1 MDLPRVHDSLI
12 IFSTRV
18 KHIFMVKKK
27 KERKKGREEEENKI
41 FKYSR
46 TQKSLHF
53 HHPEIAG
60 VNTFVS
66 LLSRALSTRMWS

>member
-1 MDLPRVHDSLI
+1 MDLPRVHYSLI

-18 KHIFMVKKK
+18 IHIFMVKKK
-27 KERKKGREEEENKI
+27 KERKKGREAEENKT
-41 FKYSR
+41 FKSSMM
-46 TQKSLHF
+46 QKLLHF
-53 HHPEIAG
+53 HHPEMAK